1 MKSIDNYK
9 KILLVDDDI
18 DLLEQ
23 NKILFESLG
32 LNIITADSAKEGL
45 IQFMKELPDAA
56 IIDLIMERP
65 DSGFVL
71 SHKIKN
77 TEHGRKIPV
86 LILSSATY
94 DTGIKFGTTTQEEKA
109 WIKCDGFL
117 NKPVVIEELISK
129 LEKFVN

>member
-32 LNIITADSAKEGL
+32 LNIITADSAKDGL

-94 DTGIKFGTTTQEEKA
+94 DTGIKFGTTTPEEKA